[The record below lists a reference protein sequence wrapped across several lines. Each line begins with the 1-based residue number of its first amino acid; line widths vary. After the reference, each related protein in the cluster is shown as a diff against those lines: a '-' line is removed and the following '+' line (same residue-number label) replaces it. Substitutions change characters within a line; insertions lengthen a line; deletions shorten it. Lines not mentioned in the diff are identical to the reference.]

1 MFKCKVLVQRHSS
14 KKNEKEPRRRGNKT
28 FIGKSDRAKQAEDWL
43 ILKLRSEKLKQ
54 RIDTITDDLNAKF
67 TFYFPESVYY
77 TKKGDRSKIIG
88 DLSNLVELP
97 ADVMQKVE
105 IIKND
110 TQIISLDGSRRLPI
124 EGNNYFLEIEL
135 TKACEI

>member
-77 TKKGDRSKIIG
+77 TKKGDRSKKLPDI
-88 DLSNLVELP
+88 SNLYELP
-97 ADVMQKVE
+97 QDVMQKIQ
-105 IIKND
+105 IIEND
-110 TQIISLDGSRRLPI
+110 TQICGHDGSRRAVSHD
-124 EGNNYFLEIEL
+124 NNYYLEIEL
-135 TKACEI
+135 TKV

>member
-67 TFYFPESVYY
+67 TFYFPYGTKDNKLEYSIDSDTWESAYKRASSYCFDFYV
-77 TKKGDRSKIIG
+77 KQMSNFNEEKG
-88 DLSNLVELP
+88 L
-97 ADVMQKVE
+97 DVIDSCV
-105 IIKND
+105 NP
-110 TQIISLDGSRRLPI
+110 R
-124 EGNNYFLEIEL
+124 
-135 TKACEI
+135 

>member
-14 KKNEKEPRRRGNKT
+14 KKNEKVTRRRGNKT

-77 TKKGDRSKIIG
+77 TKKGDRSKKLPDI
-88 DLSNLVELP
+88 SNLYELP
-97 ADVMQKVE
+97 QDVMQNIQ
-105 IIKND
+105 IIEND
-110 TQIISLDGSRRLPI
+110 TQICSHDGSRRAVSHD
-124 EGNNYFLEIEL
+124 NNYYLEIEL
-135 TKACEI
+135 TKV